1 MTDAAGRGH
10 EDTAP
15 SAPATL
21 EVVILGSGSSGGV
34 PRADGV
40 WGACDP
46 ADPLNRRSRCSLLVR
61 RRSRAGAERQTT
73 VVVDA
78 SPEFRLQTS
87 AAGVRRLD
95 ALLMTHDHADQ
106 AHGIDDIRAF
116 ALTQRARIACWMDEA
131 TRTTMMRRFGYV
143 FAGEG
148 DYPAIA
154 DIRHLPPHG
163 EAWSVDGPSG
173 PIPVTTFDQD
183 HGNVRSVGYR
193 FGNLAY
199 SSDVVGLSADAFAA
213 LEGLDV
219 WILDALRYAPHP
231 THAHVDLA
239 LEWIARARPKRA
251 ILTNLHIDLDY
262 RSLAGRLPPGVE
274 PAYDG
279 LVVEVPL
286 DAGSA

>member
-1 MTDAAGRGH
+1 MTA
-10 EDTAP
+10 E
-15 SAPATL
+15 L

-34 PRADGV
+34 PRADGN
-40 WGACDP
+40 WGVCNP
-46 ADPLNRRSRCSLLVR
+46 ANPLNQRSRCSLMVR
-61 RRSRAGAERQTT
+61 RLSEEGAAKQTT

-116 ALTQRARIACWMDEA
+116 ALAQRARVGCWMDA
-131 TRTTMMRRFGYV
+131 PTRLNLMRRFGYI
-143 FAGEG
+143 FEGEG
-148 DYPAIA
+148 YYPAIA
-154 DIRHLPPHG
+154 DIHNVPPHG
-163 EAWSVDGPSG
+163 TAWSVTGPSG
-173 PIPVTTFDQD
+173 PIPVVTFDQD
-183 HGNVRSVGYR
+183 HGGVRSVGYR

-199 SSDVVGLSADAFAA
+199 SSDVVDLPPEAFAA

-219 WILDALRYAPHP
+219 WIVDALRYTPHP
-231 THAHVDLA
+231 THAHVDRT
-239 LEWIARARPKRA
+239 LEWIARVKPKRA

-262 RSLAGRLPPGVE
+262 EELKGRLPPGVE

-279 LVVEVPL
+279 MAIRIEFS
-286 DAGSA
+286 AGND